1 MNTSIIIKIKRLHPE
16 AIVPSY
22 AHPGDAGMDVYCCET
37 VTIQKG
43 ERKKIGTG
51 VSIELPEGYVSLVWD
66 KSGLATN
73 HGLTNLGGV
82 IDAGYR
88 GEYFI
93 TLVNLGESDYIL
105 EKGHKIAQLLIQKV
119 EHAQIEEVD
128 ELKSSSRGAGGFGSS
143 GK

>member
-1 MNTSIIIKIKRLHPE
+1 MLSIKIKKLNQE
-16 AIVPSY
+16 AVVPSY
-22 AHPGDAGMDVYCCET
+22 AHAGDAGMDLYCYET
-37 VTIQKG
+37 TTLKKG

-51 VSIELPEGYVSLVWD
+51 VAIELPEGYVSLIWD

-73 HGLTNLGGV
+73 HGLTNLAGV

-88 GEYFI
+88 GEYFVTI
-93 TLVNLGESDYIL
+93 INLGEEDYTL

-119 EHAQIEEVD
+119 EHAQIEEVA
-128 ELKSSSRGAGGFGSS
+128 ELSDSTRGAGGFGST

>member
-1 MNTSIIIKIKRLHPE
+1 MSLILKIKKLHPD
-16 AIVPSY
+16 AIVPSF
-22 AHPGDAGMDVYCCET
+22 AHEGDAGMDLFSTET
-37 VTIQKG
+37 VTLKKG

-51 VSIELPEGYVSLVWD
+51 IAIELPIGYVSLIWD

-73 HGLTNLGGV
+73 HGLTNLAGV

-93 TLVNLGESDYIL
+93 TMLNTGDTDYTI
-105 EKGHKIAQLLIQKV
+105 EKGHKIAQVLIQKV
-119 EHAQIEEVD
+119 EHPTIEVVN
-128 ELKSSSRGAGGFGSS
+128 ELGDSSRGTSGHGSS

>member
-1 MNTSIIIKIKRLHPE
+1 MSLSIKIKKLHPD
-16 AIVPSY
+16 AIVPNF
-22 AHPGDAGMDVYCCET
+22 AHPGDAGMDLFSIET
-37 VTIQKG
+37 VTIKSG

-51 VSIELPEGYVSLVWD
+51 IAIELPVGYASLIWD

-73 HGLTNLGGV
+73 HGLTNLAGV

-93 TLVNLGESDYIL
+93 TILNTGDTDYTI
-105 EKGHKIAQLLIQKV
+105 EKGHKIAQMLIQKV
-119 EHAQIEEVD
+119 EHPAIEEVT
-128 ELKSSSRGAGGFGSS
+128 ELSDSARGTGGHGSS

>member
-1 MNTSIIIKIKRLHPE
+1 MSFTIKVKKLREGVTL
-16 AIVPSY
+16 PSY
-22 AHPGDAGMDVYCCET
+22 AHPGDAGMDLYAAET
-37 VTIQKG
+37 VTIKKG

-51 VSIELPEGYVSLVWD
+51 IAMELPQGFVALIWD

-88 GEYFI
+88 GEYFV
-93 TLVNLGESDYIL
+93 TLLNVGEEDYTI
-105 EKGHKIAQLLIQKV
+105 EQGHKIAQALIQKV
-119 EHAQIEEVD
+119 EHPEIIETQ
-128 ELKSSSRGAGGFGSS
+128 ELTDSSRGAGGFGST